1 MLGSID
7 KTAAAGDHRR
17 ANGISSDG
25 IEKHPGLAA
34 PAASSYAPRVSATV
48 NCKES

>member
-7 KTAAAGDHRR
+7 KTAATGNHRR
-17 ANGISSDG
+17 AIGIFIG
-25 IEKHPGLAA
+25 RNRKHPGLAA
-34 PAASSYAPRVSATV
+34 PPTSSYAPHVSATV